1 MSSQPKVNRR
11 EFLRATGALGLSRA
25 LLVGPGAQE
34 ARTDAARLGS
44 PAIVAAPGF
53 RPTAPF
59 GVAAGD
65 ASSNGRAIVWSR
77 SDRSARMFV
86 EYSTTERF
94 TDARRVRGPAAL
106 ETSDFTSR
114 TVLTDLPP
122 GQRIFYRVLFQDLSD
137 LRAWSEPVQ
146 GSFNTPSAAPRD
158 VTLAWS
164 GDTVGQGWGLN
175 PEWGGLR
182 MYDTMRQAQPDVFI
196 NLGDTIYADG
206 PLQSEVKLDDGSIWK
221 NVVTAAKSK
230 VAETI
235 DEYRGCYQYNLG
247 DSHMR
252 QFISEV
258 PQIILWDDHE
268 VRDNWYWE
276 RRQDSDA
283 RYQVKSVALLAARG
297 RQAFF
302 EYNPLPAVA
311 DEPERVYRVIPLG
324 PLVDVFALDM
334 RTYKGANSPNR
345 QPVMDE
351 AAAIFG
357 AAQLRWLKG
366 ALAAST
372 ATWKVIAADLPLGLV
387 VRDGDGADMY
397 EAVANGDPGA
407 PLGRELEV
415 ADLLRFIRDR
425 RVRNTV
431 WITADVHYCAAH
443 HYDPSRAR
451 FTEFDP
457 FWEFVA
463 GPLHAGTYRPNPLDA
478 TFGPEVRFTGVPR
491 GAKNNRP
498 PSDGLQFFGTIRVD
512 AGTRAITVQL
522 RNVAGQTL
530 YSIEL
535 APAQG

>member
-1 MSSQPKVNRR
+1 MSRRPRVDRR
-11 EFLRATGALGLSRA
+11 EFLRATGALGLSSVLR
-25 LLVGPGAQE
+25 VGPPLHGAPGIAGRQG
-34 ARTDAARLGS
+34 A

-53 RPTAPF
+53 RPAAPF

-65 ASSNGRAIVWSR
+65 VSSDGRAVIWSR

-94 TDARRVRGPAAL
+94 TDARRIRGPAAL
-106 ETSDFTSR
+106 EPADFTSR

-122 GQRIFYRVLFQDLSD
+122 GQRIFYRVVFQDLAD

-146 GSFNTPSAAPRD
+146 GSFNTPAATPRD
-158 VTLAWS
+158 ITVAWS
-164 GDTVGQGWGLN
+164 ADTVGQGWGIN
-175 PEWGGLR
+175 PDWGGLR
-182 MYDTMRQAQPDVFI
+182 MYDTMRQAEPDVFI
-196 NLGDTIYADG
+196 NVGDTIYADG
-206 PLQSEVKLDDGSIWK
+206 PLLPEVKLDDGSIWK
-221 NVVTAAKSK
+221 NVVTPAKSK

-235 DEYRGCYQYNLG
+235 DEYRGCYQYNLT
-247 DSHMR
+247 DEHMR
-252 QFISEV
+252 RFISEV
-258 PQIILWDDHE
+258 PQIVMWDDHE

-283 RYQVKSVALLAARG
+283 RFQVKSVALLAARG

-302 EYNPLPAVA
+302 EYNPIPAVA

-334 RTYKGANSPNR
+334 RSYKGANSANR
-345 QPVMDE
+345 QPVMTE
-351 AAAIFG
+351 ASAIFG
-357 AAQLRWLKG
+357 AAQLRWLKA
-366 ALAAST
+366 ALSVSR
-372 ATWKVIAADLPLGLV
+372 ATWKIIAADLPLGLV
-387 VRDGDGADMY
+387 VRDGDPNVY
-397 EAVANGDPGA
+397 EAVANSDPGA

-415 ADLLRFIRDR
+415 ADLLRYIRDN

-463 GPLHAGTYRPNPLDA
+463 GPLHAGTFRQNPLDG
-478 TFGPEVRFTGVPR
+478 TFGPEVRFAGVSR
-491 GAKNNRP
+491 EAKNNRP
-498 PSDGLQFFGTIRVD
+498 PSEGFQFFGTLRVD
-512 AGTRAITVQL
+512 ARTRALTVQL
-522 RNVAGQTL
+522 RNIGGKTL

-535 APAQG
+535 GAES

>member
-1 MSSQPKVNRR
+1 MSRQPRVNRR

-25 LLVGPGAQE
+25 LLVGPAAQE
-34 ARTDAARLGS
+34 VRSDAARQSG
-44 PAIVAAPGF
+44 PAIVSAPGS

-94 TDARRVRGPAAL
+94 TDARRVRGAAAL
-106 ETSDFTSR
+106 EASDFTSR

-137 LRAWSEPVQ
+137 LRSWSEPVQ

-164 GDTVGQGWGLN
+164 GDTVGQGWGIN
-175 PEWGGLR
+175 PDWGGLR

-206 PLQSEVKLDDGSIWK
+206 PLLPEVKLDDGSIWK

-235 DEYRGCYQYNLG
+235 DEYRGCYQYNLT

-311 DEPERVYRVIPLG
+311 DEPERVYRVVPLG

-334 RTYKGANSPNR
+334 RSYKGANSPNR

-351 AAAIFG
+351 TSAIFG
-357 AAQLRWLKG
+357 AAQLRWLKS

-372 ATWKVIAADLPLGLV
+372 ATWKIIAADLPLGLV
-387 VRDGDGADMY
+387 VRDGDGADVY

-415 ADLLRFIRDR
+415 ADLLRFIRDK

-478 TFGPEVRFTGVPR
+478 TFGPEVRFAGVPR

-512 AGTRAITVQL
+512 ASTRAITVQL

-535 APAQG
+535 PAEG